1 MNLTTQNVDW
11 FYRGP
16 SSCFHPTW
24 LENPWKTWKIYYLT
38 SPMVNQHSCGID
50 GSFSWLISLVRWCFL
65 RCSVERNWLMWTQFG
80 WSTYQSR
87 RTLND
92 GFFTL
97 CETLPERKVVFLW
110 LISKLLWFILKQ
122 LRFRCRTWKWTW
134 TCGYQTGEINKGY
147 AIHDKSYVYIYILIC
162 IYMTPFVYTWL
173 HIYIYIQPFIIV
185 ISIEMSVEV
194 SHIHSFWWVNVTY
207 QPILVDQCINFVYI
221 IIIIVIIIIKF
232 SALGVPVALKFLY
245 FCGICVDAFALL
257 YLPELFWEN
266 ILRKFQET
274 HDQMVKACRNH
285 VAQQLVAGQWMSV
298 LPQPPQRPSPGVG
311 VYRVLWKTA
320 SKAMHQATYFG
331 WWSGWMTC
339 SVAWFWNYTHVHWC
353 SLMFIDVHWSGWII
367 VIYSENCSGMWLGL
381 GGSSPHGSF
390 RSDLVLP
397 VRRTP

>member
-24 LENPWKTWKIYYLT
+24 LEIPWKTWTIYYLT

-122 LRFRCRTWKWTW
+122 LRFRCRTWRWTW

-147 AIHDKSYVYIYILIC
+147 AIHDKSYVYIYIFIC

-173 HIYIYIQPFIIV
+173 HIYIFNRLSSWFLLKCQLRFHMSIV
-185 ISIEMSVEV
+185 FDGSMSPT
-194 SHIHSFWWVNVTY
+194 SRFLLINAL
-207 QPILVDQCINFVYI
+207 ILCI
-221 IIIIVIIIIKF
+221 
-232 SALGVPVALKFLY
+232 
-245 FCGICVDAFALL
+245 LL
-257 YLPELFWEN
+257 LLLLLLN
-266 ILRKFQET
+266 S
-274 HDQMVKACRNH
+274 
-285 VAQQLVAGQWMSV
+285 QLW
-298 LPQPPQRPSPGVG
+298 
-311 VYRVLWKTA
+311 A
-320 SKAMHQATYFG
+320 S
-331 WWSGWMTC
+331 
-339 SVAWFWNYTHVHWC
+339 
-353 SLMFIDVHWSGWII
+353 L
-367 VIYSENCSGMWLGL
+367 LL
-381 GGSSPHGSF
+381 
-390 RSDLVLP
+390 
-397 VRRTP
+397 